1 MYLVDSRAGETMPL
15 PTDPLAPNA
24 WLPANAQCEVDFRYL
39 GDACSMLY
47 LDGHVGTQ
55 TKWID
60 LNDLVNNRQTR
71 VERLDERN

>member
-1 MYLVDSRAGETMPL
+1 
-15 PTDPLAPNA
+15 
-24 WLPANAQCEVDFRYL
+24 
-39 GDACSMLY
+39 MLY